1 MAIVRPQRSVIETL
15 LAAGSA
21 AQISVRT
28 AVRSGR
34 ELLPAELV
42 GISRGDTVYNG
53 SAASAA
59 VFRLKPPGSAVTT
72 VQIEPGCVCYMDEPI
87 VGGAANERSVTLL
100 APVPDA
106 DGSLILKK
114 VGKPATYRDIV

>member
-1 MAIVRPQRSVIETL
+1 MAIVRPQRSAIETL
-15 LAAGSA
+15 LARGSA
-21 AQISVRT
+21 AQISVRA

-59 VFRLKPPGSAVTT
+59 VFRLKPPGSAIAT
-72 VQIEPGCVCYMDEPI
+72 VQIEPECVCCLDEP
-87 VGGAANERSVTLL
+87 VAGSAENERAVTLL
-100 APVPDA
+100 VSVPDA
-106 DGSLILKK
+106 DGSMILEKA
-114 VGKPATYRDIV
+114 GQSATYRDIL